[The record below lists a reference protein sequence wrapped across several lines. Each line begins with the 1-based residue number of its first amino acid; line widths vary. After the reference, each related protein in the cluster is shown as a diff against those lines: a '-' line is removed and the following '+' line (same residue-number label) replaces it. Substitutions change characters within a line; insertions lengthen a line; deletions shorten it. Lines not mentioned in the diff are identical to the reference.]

1 MRIHTLFWAA
11 LSELASPRRC
21 SECSE
26 KLGLAL
32 SSSEFLGALGSEQL
46 GVALRVFPFTC
57 VLWLRVA
64 LRCHALPILSDWLSC
79 MSHALFLSTHP
90 PHPEAPQ
97 VTQRPIGSSRI
108 ASHMRLTSRGHKS
121 LADRRLQ
128 DFHSFCC
135 RQSLRKLSLQNSGGL
150 RSLFEL

>member
-46 GVALRVFPFTC
+46 GVAR
-57 VLWLRVA
+57 
-64 LRCHALPILSDWLSC
+64 
-79 MSHALFLSTHP
+79 
-90 PHPEAPQ
+90 EACE
-97 VTQRPIGSSRI
+97 VYSS
-108 ASHMRLTSRGHKS
+108 SESS
-121 LADRRLQ
+121 
-128 DFHSFCC
+128 S
-135 RQSLRKLSLQNSGGL
+135 SS
-150 RSLFEL
+150 E